1 MPIGIAEEGVGKRI
15 ERKCLVH
22 AFERPLAAA
31 TEAAR
36 RPADV
41 AHLAAHVD
49 QAAGNA
55 ARDHTPRA
63 SLRHEE
69 RRLDVEIV
77 HRVEIGLGHL
87 PHRLWAVGAG
97 VVDEHVE
104 RRSCRKEGRHGVQVT
119 DVEHGGHRLAT
130 GGDDGIGCRLDF
142 VGGAGDQRHFGARLG
157 QRRRRCQPDPAPRAG
172 HQRAPA
178 VEPETGGAR
187 QVSHAPLPQAGEGQA
202 RWRDDHAAAMLARWI
217 VAKLRTCACANS
229 ISLRSCAVRLSTA
242 ASISAW
248 LRR

>member
-15 ERKCLVH
+15 ERKGLVH

-31 TEAAR
+31 IEAAPS
-36 RPADV
+36 PADV
-41 AHLAAHVD
+41 AHLAAHVN

-55 ARDHTPRA
+55 ARDHAPRA

-69 RRLDVEIV
+69 RQLDVEIV

-142 VGGAGDQRHFGARLG
+142 VGGAGDQRHFGTRLG
-157 QRRRRCQPDPAPRAG
+157 QRRRRCQPDAPAGTA
-172 HQRAPA
+172 HQRPLAI
-178 VEPETGGAR
+178 EPERDLAR
-187 QVSHAPLPQAGEGQA
+187 QHGHS
-202 RWRDDHAAAMLARWI
+202 AA
-217 VAKLRTCACANS
+217 VA
-229 ISLRSCAVRLSTA
+229 
-242 ASISAW
+242 
-248 LRR
+248 